1 MKVHSLYNKDKVF
14 LGAFPSREDAVKY
27 GQVFKSADE
36 NGWDYDI
43 IEEYLSK
50 SPLVYTFPTT
60 PGPTI
65 PYTHPPVISKPPARY
80 DDGSLYDD
88 GVKVTYFAGPQGN
101 DGITDYGLN
110 GVQQ

>member
-1 MKVHSLYNKDKVF
+1 MKVFSLYHHNKFV
-14 LGAFPSREDAVKY
+14 ASFPSREEAVDY
-27 GQVFKSADE
+27 GKECGGDP
-36 NGWDYDI
+36 WDYDI

-88 GVKVTYFAGPQGN
+88 GVKVTYFAGPQG
-101 DGITDYGLN
+101 DIGISDYGLN